1 MESFVPSVITPYG
14 YLHTFISV
22 LSMAAGIWACIDGG
36 RISGTR
42 LSGKIFYAVTLIE
55 ILTGVTIFHHGGFGV
70 GHVLSLIMLIL
81 LIAAVVASLRSVWI
95 SEVVASSLLY
105 FLIWF
110 FATTETLTR
119 VPQDHPFATSPT
131 DPNLVPVRGALFVFL
146 IAGLTWQ
153 YRKFRLR

>member
-14 YLHTFISV
+14 YMHTFISV
-22 LSMAAGIWACIDGG
+22 LSMAAGIWAWIDGG

-42 LSGKIFYAVTLIE
+42 LSGKIFYAVTLVG

-70 GHVLSLIMLIL
+70 GHVLSLFMLVLFIVAL
-81 LIAAVVASLRSVWI
+81 VASLKSFWI
-95 SEVVASSLLY
+95 LEVIASSLLY
-105 FLIWF
+105 FLIWV

-119 VPQDHPFATSPT
+119 VPQDHPFAASPT
-131 DPNLVPVRGALFVFL
+131 DPNLVPVRGALFIFV
-146 IAGLTWQ
+146 IAGLVWQ